1 MSAAHIFIVS
11 TAIGAVLFTIVPTI
25 FAAERNAL
33 ERRTK
38 FIIYDNKY
46 EIINAPKFDI
56 NIANDANR
64 NGYGYGTRVAKEEV
78 LLRVLF
84 VKCRVIT
91 FNEKIWMLLFFR
103 PKMKKMLA
111 TTRTKEENASHAE
124 NSW

>member
-11 TAIGAVLFTIVPTI
+11 TAIGAVLFAIVPTI

-64 NGYGYGTRVAKEEV
+64 NGYGYGIRVAKEEV
-78 LLRVLF
+78 CCVFCLSNV
-84 VKCRVIT
+84 
-91 FNEKIWMLLFFR
+91 E
-103 PKMKKMLA
+103 
-111 TTRTKEENASHAE
+111 
-124 NSW
+124 